1 MQWVSLAKL
10 KQTEAQPR
18 FYYGKRAR
26 TKYRLITKNKKRKH
40 LIVNHTCIFNAETE
54 GLFR

>member
-1 MQWVSLAKL
+1 MQLVQLAKL
-10 KQTEAQPR
+10 KQTEAQLR

-26 TKYRLITKNKKRKH
+26 TEYGLTTKNKKRKH